1 MVTHSRAA
9 DGSRRLRSLN
19 RPRPLRVEAGKD
31 GGPVAVHLSI
41 GRCVVKE
48 VLETWRIDEEWWR
61 KRPVSR
67 LYFNLLLEAGQTMTV
82 YKNLI
87 SKRWAMQAY

>member
-1 MVTHSRAA
+1 MVTHSRAS
-9 DGSRRLRSLN
+9 DVYRRLRQLN
-19 RPRPLRVEAGKD
+19 RPRPLRVEADKD
-31 GGPVAVHLSI
+31 GGPIAVHLST

-87 SKRWAMQAY
+87 SKRWAMQSY